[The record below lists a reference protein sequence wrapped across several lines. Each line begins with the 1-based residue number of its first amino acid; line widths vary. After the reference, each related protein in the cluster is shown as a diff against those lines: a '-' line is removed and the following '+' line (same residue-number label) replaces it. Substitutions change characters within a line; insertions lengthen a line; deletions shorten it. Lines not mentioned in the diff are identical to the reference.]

1 MKNPKNRSVS
11 VIQYY
16 VITHSDETNFIHIPQ
31 EFHNCLISLRKFPKD
46 LIQLIQSLEFYEMTT
61 CSKLYQGLDL
71 YILDSDLLKKSTD
84 NTTIKKFVDH
94 YSSRENIKV
103 FFINEQITNLDQIID
118 QLNCLDGTCFF
129 LPFNLK
135 NNKIKD
141 SFKSRSIKDVF
152 DLIEKLKQH
161 EDRIKSNLNHLSDD
175 YQELEFDV
183 KVADN
188 LKGVD
193 EYKHFLPA
201 ANNFFTL
208 NQISRNFW
216 SKESSDELSNPE
228 ETLKNEFDNK
238 DRWQILLDKV
248 KKIDYINHQLYDNN
262 ICKRVN
268 FYDNYYESIILIF
281 PFQNPRLKSLLNIRS
296 RSKNEQ
302 LLHKVITTE
311 QNIDFKSS
319 IEFSQKISDKKAM
332 KLMRIS
338 AIKEQERF
346 AYLDALGYLH
356 SSFQYSPVIRF
367 PLLGKSINKH
377 LAFFKPERKNFRS
390 ASPRKTIW
398 KFGEELEQKTIT
410 PNISDYLRA
419 RNGQVFA
426 ISDLPVEWL
435 QLDKVPLCFSHD
447 VCRLPETN
455 YRSLLNKYIV
465 NQRFTTIIDEN
476 ILERTLVVLGASS
489 TDGEDEEFKK
499 WYSIVYDLSKRLKF
513 KIVNADSKNDVI
525 KAVKENKPD
534 LLIFDCHG
542 DFDEKKL
549 SSFLWINNEKLT
561 GEDIISNN
569 ISAPLVFLSA
579 CNTNPNYGYTGL
591 IADAFFEA
599 GALSVTSTF
608 LPINVDEGSILYIRL
623 LNNLSYVSNK
633 AIHQNWLNFVSHL
646 IRTSIIQ
653 RSFYTKHKTRPLTKD
668 QSDNLSELQSKS
680 MVFGER
686 REIYQN
692 LNLEG
697 IENEYLFYSQLGRS
711 DLILFNSW
719 LEKRKIKKKKTVP
732 NN

>member
-1 MKNPKNRSVS
+1 MKKPKNRSAS

-16 VITHSDETNFIHIPQ
+16 IITHNDDTNFIHIPQ
-31 EFHNCLISLRKFPKD
+31 EFHNCLITLRKFPKD
-46 LIQLIQSLEFYEMTT
+46 LIQISQSLEFYEMTT

-71 YILDSDLLKKSTD
+71 YILDSDLLKKSTG
-84 NTTIKKFVDH
+84 NTTIKEFVTY
-94 YSSRENIKV
+94 YSGKENIKV
-103 FFINEQITNLDQIID
+103 FLINEQISNLDQIID
-118 QLNCLDGTCFF
+118 QLNCLDGICFF

-135 NNKIKD
+135 NNKIKE
-141 SFKSRSIKDVF
+141 SFKSRSIENVF
-152 DLIEKLKQH
+152 DFFDKLKQY
-161 EDRIKSNLNHLSDD
+161 EGRIKSNLSHLSQD

-188 LKGVD
+188 LKGYD

-201 ANNFFTL
+201 ANNFFIL

-216 SKESSDELSNPE
+216 SRESSDELSSPE
-228 ETLKNEFDNK
+228 ETVKREFDNK
-238 DRWQILLDKV
+238 DRWKILLDKV
-248 KKIDYINHQLYDNN
+248 NKIDYIKHQLYDNN
-262 ICKRVN
+262 ICKGVN

-281 PFQNPRLKSLLNIRS
+281 PFQNPRFKSLLSTKS
-296 RSKNEQ
+296 RSKNDQ
-302 LLHKVITTE
+302 LLFKVLTTE

-319 IEFSQKISDKKAM
+319 IEFSQKVSDKKAM

-377 LAFFKPERKNFRS
+377 LAFFKPERKNFS
-390 ASPRKTIW
+390 KESPRKTIW
-398 KFGEELEQKTIT
+398 KFGDELERKTIT
-410 PNISDYLRA
+410 STVSDYLRA
-419 RNGQVFA
+419 RNGQIFA
-426 ISDLPVEWL
+426 ISDLPIEWL

-476 ILERTLVVLGASS
+476 ILEKTLVILGASS

-499 WYSIVYDLSKRLKF
+499 WYNYVYDLSKKLKF

-525 KAVKENKPD
+525 KAVNENKPD

-542 DFDEKKL
+542 DFDEKTL

-561 GEDIISNN
+561 GEDITSNN
-569 ISAPLVFLSA
+569 VSAPLVFLSA

-608 LPINVDEGSILYIRL
+608 LPINIDEGSILYIRL
-623 LNNLSYVSNK
+623 LNNLSYASNK
-633 AIHQNWLNFVSHL
+633 SVHQNWLNFISHL

-653 RSFYTKHKTRPLTKD
+653 RSFYNRHKTGPLTKD
-668 QSDNLSELQSKS
+668 QRGNLSEMQSKS

-697 IENEYLFYSQLGRS
+697 IQKNEFLFYSQLGRP

-719 LEKRKIKKKKTVP
+719 LEERKIKK
-732 NN
+732 